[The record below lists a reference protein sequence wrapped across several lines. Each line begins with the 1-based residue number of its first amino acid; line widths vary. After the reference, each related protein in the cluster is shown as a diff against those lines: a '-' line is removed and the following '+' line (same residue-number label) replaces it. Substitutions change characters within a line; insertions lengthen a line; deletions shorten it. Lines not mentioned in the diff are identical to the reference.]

1 LQLGGVR
8 RPGTAGLRFQVTAP
22 HELARRFV
30 RFHLAVFLL
39 SDMPGSRRTFREE
52 TTVIPARLDNRI
64 VRWTFTRGFERLD
77 LDRVTPTEV
86 IVTFSGASPQVMK
99 LADIVETVLFQ
110 TDLETELVR
119 TGWTLTDFQAT
130 QPADQVPQELLAA
143 GAIAAE
149 GSV

>member
-1 LQLGGVR
+1 
-8 RPGTAGLRFQVTAP
+8 
-22 HELARRFV
+22 
-30 RFHLAVFLL
+30 
-39 SDMPGSRRTFREE
+39 M
-52 TTVIPARLDNRI
+52 TVIPARLDNRI
-64 VRWTFTRGFERLD
+64 VRWTFMRGFERLD

-86 IVTFSGASPQVMK
+86 IVTFSGAAPQVMK

-130 QPADQVPQELLAA
+130 RATDQVPQELLAA